1 MAMTKKTWWIIGILL
16 LVFGVAKLILFNLYW
31 QPKSE
36 THHITLQC
44 ADPVKG
50 CKLPDGSQL
59 KFNSHPQPEQ
69 VFTITLQGL
78 DKDMSAP
85 NADFVM
91 TQMDM
96 GKNQYRFVPA
106 ENGWQAHITL
116 PACHSG
122 ALDWVM
128 TLRVG
133 EREYRLPFTLQQSGM
148 RM

>member
-1 MAMTKKTWWIIGILL
+1 MAWSKKTWWIVGILL
-16 LVFGVAKLILFNLYW
+16 LVFGVAKLILFSHYW
-31 QPKSE
+31 QPQNDSQ
-36 THHITLQC
+36 IAVLRC

-50 CKLPDGSQL
+50 CQLPDGGQL
-59 KFNSHPQPEQ
+59 KFDRLPQPEQ

-106 ENGWQAHITL
+106 DNGWQAHITL

-128 TLRVG
+128 TLHVG
-133 EREYRLPFTLQQSGM
+133 EQTYRLPFTLQQSGM
-148 RM
+148 KM